1 MSIFLNGN
9 EYQASDFIG
18 AQGRGYQDINPDTD
32 LPFFPD
38 SIFTDMLAEIDSSL
52 TAYDVSAFIA
62 GTPSGLDVVFQF
74 VAVRPVTFADDFL
87 GSEAKARVISTAS
100 RVYAI
105 QKNGLGVG
113 DITFTNG
120 GGVDG
125 VFATSGGAT
134 ILDVGDILTILAP
147 AAADATLEDVAIT
160 LKG

>member
-52 TAYDVSAFIA
+52 TAYDVSAFII
-62 GTPSGLDVVFQF
+62 GTPSGQDIVFRF
-74 VAVRPVTFADDFL
+74 VAVRPVTFADDFF
-87 GSEAKARVISTAS
+87 GSEGLTKVTSTGTRVMD
-100 RVYAI
+100 I
-105 QKNGLGVG
+105 QKNGIIIGTL
-113 DITFTNG
+113 TFTNA

-125 VFATSGGAT
+125 VFATSAGET
-134 ILDVGDILTILAP
+134 ILDVGDVLDILAP
-147 AAADATLEDVAIT
+147 LAADATLRDVCIT